1 MLQLSSGSFLAYD
14 AICPHAGCTV
24 GTRARP
30 AHRLAVPRSEFTV
43 NGDVI
48 QGCPPRPHVATRGRS
63 PDGELYVKQ
72 TDRRAL
78 AMTCR

>member
-24 GTRARP
+24 GYSSAAKLIVCP
-30 AHRLAVPRSEFTV
+30 CHGSEFNPS

-48 QGCPPRPHVATRGRS
+48 QGLPPRPHVVPVAKAPTAS
-63 PDGELYVKQ
+63 CTSK
-72 TDRRAL
+72 TDRRASP
-78 AMTCR
+78 